1 MRLPLTILVLF
12 LTVVAGSLPG
22 PLLARGGT
30 ALTLDGRSLMPAAVV
45 TASRSPVSVT
55 VTDEAWQRV
64 RDANTVLLAAAA
76 AGQPIYGLTTGVG
89 ANKDQSSTGAGQLFD
104 AEGQPTPEFRRDSIA
119 FNRALLHAHAAGTGA
134 PLPPETVRAILLIRL
149 NTALTG
155 GSGMEE
161 ATVRRFAD
169 FLNHDLLPVIPSHG
183 SVGEADITILA
194 HIGLTM
200 MGEWEA
206 VYQGER
212 MPAAEALRR
221 AGLAPIEPFGKDA
234 LASFSSNAFSAAEA
248 VFALAEMKAI
258 AQTARLVY
266 ALSLEGLNGNIAPVL
281 AEPSLMR
288 PFPYAAAVAGA
299 VRGLLHD
306 SYLTAPSAERALQ
319 DPLSF
324 RTALHQ
330 LGALDRSLVELEEL
344 LALQLN
350 SADDNPVVF
359 LGEAD
364 PFTLAQPGIVA
375 ASRGA
380 VRGVVVPS
388 ANFSPLPYVIAL
400 QRTALA
406 AAHVSMGSLNRTLR
420 LANDHFT
427 HLKRFLGTAETVHAF
442 GAIQKPI
449 VALAAANQDLANPVS
464 LDFMP
469 VAINVEDMATNAA
482 HAARR
487 LRAMAANLAGL
498 LGFETMHGA
507 QAMDLRL
514 RSETPVRMAAAT
526 AAFMQAFRQHV
537 PFLERDDQ
545 ILTRNIAAATAFI
558 AAYGAASGS
567 K

>member
-1 MRLPLTILVLF
+1 MRVPLTMLVLF
-12 LTVVAGSLPG
+12 LTVLVVSLPG
-22 PLLARGGT
+22 PLLAQGGT
-30 ALTLDGRSLMPAAVV
+30 ALTLDGRSLLPATVV
-45 TASRSPVSVT
+45 TASRAPVIVT
-55 VTDEAWQRV
+55 VSPEAWQRV
-64 RDANTVLLAAAA
+64 REANTVLLTAAA

-89 ANKDQSSTGAGQLFD
+89 ANKDQSVNQDGRLFND
-104 AEGQPTPEFRRDSIA
+104 EGQPTDEFRTESIA
-119 FNRALLHAHAAGTGA
+119 FNRALLHAHAAGTGD
-134 PLPPETVRAILLIRL
+134 PLPPDTVRAILLIRL

-155 GSGMEE
+155 GSGMDE
-161 ATVRRFAD
+161 AMVRRFAE
-169 FLNHDLLPVIPSHG
+169 FLNHDILPVIPSHG

-194 HIGLTM
+194 HIGLAM
-200 MGEWEA
+200 MGKWEVA
-206 VYQGER
+206 YRGER
-212 MPAAEALRR
+212 MPAAQALRG

-258 AQTARLVY
+258 ARTARLVY

-281 AEPSLMR
+281 LEPSLMR
-288 PFPYAAAVAGA
+288 PFPYAAAVAGS
-299 VRGLLHD
+299 VRGILRD
-306 SYLTAPSAERALQ
+306 SYLTHPSAERALQ

-330 LGALDRSLVELEEL
+330 LGALDRSLVELEDL
-344 LALQLN
+344 LVLQLN

-359 LGEAD
+359 LGEPD
-364 PFTLAQPGIVA
+364 PFTVAQPGIVA
-375 ASRGA
+375 VSRGSI
-380 VRGVVVPS
+380 RGVVVPS

-406 AAHVSMGSLNRTLR
+406 AAHVSVGSLNRTLR

-427 HLKRFLGTAETVHAF
+427 HLKRFLGTEETVHAF

-449 VALAAANQDLANPVS
+449 VALAAANRDLANPVS

-469 VAINVEDMATNAA
+469 VAIEVEDMATNAA

-487 LRAMAANLAGL
+487 LRAMGANLTGL
-498 LGFETMHGA
+498 LGFETMHAA

-514 RSETPVRMAAAT
+514 RSQTTVQMASAT
-526 AAFMQAFRQHV
+526 AAFMQAFRRHV

-545 ILTRNIAAATAFI
+545 IPTRNIAAATAFI
-558 AAYGAASGS
+558 AGYDSAAGGQ
-567 K
+567 